1 MANLVH
7 CMKTTQEEAVI
18 PNSYIWENG
27 WSN

>member
-1 MANLVH
+1 
-7 CMKTTQEEAVI
+7 MKTTQEEAVI